1 MAGRPKKLL
10 LNSNKNYTKE
20 EIIEKERQEAE
31 LNKFSKIDVTPPD
44 FLDDIAKEEYKR
56 IIPHMQE
63 LPISKLDTGQ
73 IAQYCSF
80 YSDFVKASV
89 ILEQEDLMIV
99 DDKGNQK
106 VNPAFNV
113 KEKAGIRM
121 QQTANT
127 LGLTIDSRL
136 RIIVPDEKE
145 DDDPF
150 KQFASDD

>member
-31 LNKFSKIDVTPPD
+31 LNKFSKIDATPPD
-44 FLDDIAKEEYKR
+44 FLDDIAKEDYKR

-89 ILEQEDLMIV
+89 ILEQEDIMIV

>member
-20 EIIEKERQEAE
+20 QIIEKERQEAE
-31 LNKFSKIDVTPPD
+31 LNKFSKIDVNPPE

-89 ILEQEDLMIV
+89 ILEQEDLMIA

-136 RIIVPDEKE
+136 RIIVPEEKE